1 MTAKLDLTQFEGHT
15 PGPWGLKRVTSQG
28 GLVYTL
34 IGNPL
39 TLSLC
44 SSVGVA
50 FAGTY
55 AKKGVRTV
63 GRITDAETSATA
75 SLIAAAPDLLA
86 LARSQAEQIER
97 LRYGLERTLAALST
111 NGLENVQGAKDGRAA
126 LAETEGK

>member
-1 MTAKLDLTQFEGHT
+1 MTAKLDLAQFEGHT
-15 PGPWGLKRVTSQG
+15 PGPWGMKRVTSQG

-39 TLSLC
+39 TLSLR

-75 SLIAAAPDLLA
+75 RLIAAAPDLLA
-86 LARSQAEQIER
+86 LARSQAERIEQ
-97 LRYGLERTLAALST
+97 L
-111 NGLENVQGAKDGRAA
+111 RAA
-126 LAETEGK
+126 LQALYDAFPDCDGGEQGKACKQARIALKGE